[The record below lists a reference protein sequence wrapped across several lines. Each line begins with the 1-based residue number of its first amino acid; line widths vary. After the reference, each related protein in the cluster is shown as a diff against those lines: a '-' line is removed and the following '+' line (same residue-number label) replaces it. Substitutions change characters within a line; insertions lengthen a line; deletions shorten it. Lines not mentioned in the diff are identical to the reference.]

1 MTADSSPS
9 TTQVSAQHTAIS
21 RRWRAQTFSQIVGQ
35 SAAVETLRNAVRLG
49 RVGHAY
55 LFVGPR
61 GTGKTSMARILAKA
75 VNCTDLR
82 DGEPCDACASC
93 VAIREGAALDVAEFD
108 AASNNT
114 VSDMRDLLPRVH
126 TAPADLRTKV
136 FIVDEVQRIKE
147 GWDVLLKTLEEP
159 PPHVLFVFCTTDP
172 TQIRPAVLSRVQ
184 RFTFRPLTV
193 PEISGKLERILAD
206 AARGAEPEAIE
217 LVAELA
223 AGGMRD
229 AESML
234 DQMLSSATD
243 LLTADE
249 VRAQLGLAASAEV
262 DSFLAALLG
271 NDPLEGMRVLD
282 RMEADGRD
290 LRLVTDQAVE
300 RLRRMLFRRLASETL
315 PHPFEA
321 RSVQELAAAARAL
334 ASIDVTR
341 PGGGGL
347 RLQLEL
353 LLLSAPTPA
362 AERGAGASVPA
373 TTRSGTGA
381 EPPAPVAAHSGVA
394 ARAGAPSAS
403 PAVAAAAAD
412 RSAGTA
418 SPPRAA
424 GAAAASPPAAS
435 SAAPRVA
442 GAAAASPPPSR
453 SAPGSHPPATA
464 AAGASR
470 VASPSGD
477 QAGRPEVAGASAD
490 GAATGDDEL
499 LERVRTGWPAIVAAL
514 SRTPLLRPLVE
525 ACRPVRLEGRMVVL
539 GFPEDKAFLREKAE
553 QRHAAFE
560 EAIGGVVG
568 TDVGIRCVSTNLEA
582 LPPLPH
588 EAIGRENLDVARR
601 VFAGDLADAS
611 DVE

>member
-234 DQMLSSATD
+234 DQMLSSATE

-262 DSFLAALLG
+262 DSFLEALLG
-271 NDPLEGMRVLD
+271 SDALEGMRVLD

-300 RLRRMLFRRLASETL
+300 RLRRMLFRRLASEAL

-353 LLLSAPTPA
+353 LLLSAPIAVVERGPA
-362 AERGAGASVPA
+362 AGVPA
-373 TTRSGTGA
+373 TTRSGDGA
-381 EPPAPVAAHSGVA
+381 EPSPPVSSHAGVA

-403 PAVAAAAAD
+403 PSVAAPAAD
-412 RSAGTA
+412 RPSGTA
-418 SPPRAA
+418 SQPRAA
-424 GAAAASPPAAS
+424 GAAAASPA
-435 SAAPRVA
+435 
-442 GAAAASPPPSR
+442 PSR
-453 SAPGSHPPATA
+453 PTPSRPAPGSHPPATA
-464 AAGASR
+464 ATGDSR
-470 VASPSGD
+470 IAPPSGD
-477 QAGRPEVAGASAD
+477 QARPEGAGASAD
-490 GAATGDDEL
+490 GAVTGDDEL

-525 ACRPVRLEGRMVVL
+525 ACRPVRLDGRMVVL

>member
-9 TTQVSAQHTAIS
+9 TTRIAAQHTAIS

-206 AARGAEPEAIE
+206 AGRGAEPEAIE

-234 DQMLSSATD
+234 DQLLSSATE

-262 DSFLAALLG
+262 DAFLAALLG
-271 NDPLEGMRVLD
+271 NDALQGMRVLD

-290 LRLVTDQAVE
+290 VRLVTDQAVE

-315 PHPFEA
+315 PPPFDG

-353 LLLSAPTPA
+353 LLLSSGSPATDRDAAGRLPTTAGSGATPEPSRPA
-362 AERGAGASVPA
+362 AARSGPPHGIPVVASSAGDPA
-373 TTRSGTGA
+373 TGAMSPSRGSG
-381 EPPAPVAAHSGVA
+381 PA
-394 ARAGAPSAS
+394 APDTA
-403 PAVAAAAAD
+403 
-412 RSAGTA
+412 AGTA
-418 SPPRAA
+418 SPSRAPAAASASPASSRPAPGPRPPAAAGPAGSRVAPPPGTESGRPAGPGTSAA
-424 GAAAASPPAAS
+424 GAIAS
-435 SAAPRVA
+435 
-442 GAAAASPPPSR
+442 
-453 SAPGSHPPATA
+453 
-464 AAGASR
+464 
-470 VASPSGD
+470 
-477 QAGRPEVAGASAD
+477 
-490 GAATGDDEL
+490 DDEL
-499 LERVRTGWPAIVAAL
+499 LDRVRSGWPAIVAAL

-553 QRHAAFE
+553 QRHVAFE

-588 EAIGRENLDVARR
+588 EVIGRENLDVARR

-611 DVE
+611 DVD